1 MDTNTI
7 NQKALE
13 LLDQA
18 MFTSSAIKDKERR
31 SGEVKTDH
39 IYPLTKEETEKIA
52 ALLNQA
58 FEAADDTEDPEF
70 RQKYDQLMEI
80 VRWSNAKHR
89 TWSWAIIAGVL
100 IPAALFLWGVISQQK
115 DIKENKAE
123 MAVVKDWPKADTL
136 ITWET
141 AMENSP
147 YNSDAYKSP
156 NAWKAQRLGLLKK
169 WNIERTSMAEEF
181 VTMADTASSKDAKKQ
196 YKAAAKKHFKEAD
209 DFREQFDK
217 LAAASFKDT
226 QKIAVDT
233 YKGFIRS
240 NRSDANFFM
249 FFFILLAL
257 LIALYVW
264 TGNPYGYELSRTRVR
279 DKVLS
284 WIRKA
289 GFWIAGTC
297 FGAGLAAQLFAP
309 DIIWKYSDGHT
320 ERETDVAGTA
330 GNVIWK
336 IALMFIG
343 IVVFVGI
350 SLFIMCFEAFGG
362 LPEKIRELKA
372 RQA

>member
-1 MDTNTI
+1 MSTSTI
-7 NQKALE
+7 NQEALG

-31 SGEVKTDH
+31 SREVKTDH
-39 IYPLTKEETEKIA
+39 IYPITKEETEKMS
-52 ALLNQA
+52 ALLKQA
-58 FEAADDTEDPEF
+58 FDAAEDPEEPEF
-70 RQKYDQLMEI
+70 REKYDQLMEM
-80 VRWSNAKHR
+80 VNWSNAKHR
-89 TWSWAIIAGVL
+89 TWSWGIIIGVL

-136 ITWET
+136 ITWES
-141 AMENSP
+141 AIENSP
-147 YNSDAYKSP
+147 FDKEAYKSP
-156 NAWKAQRLGLLKK
+156 NAWKAQRLGLLKR
-169 WNIERTSMAEEF
+169 WNLERASSAEESLA
-181 VTMADTASSKDAKKQ
+181 MADTASTKDAKKQ
-196 YKAAAKKHFKEAD
+196 YEASAKKYSKEAD

-217 LAAASFKDT
+217 LAAADFKDT
-226 QKIAVDT
+226 RKIAVDT

-249 FFFILLAL
+249 FFFVLLAL

-309 DIIWKYSDGHT
+309 DIVWKYSDGHT
-320 ERETDVAGTA
+320 ERESDVAGTA